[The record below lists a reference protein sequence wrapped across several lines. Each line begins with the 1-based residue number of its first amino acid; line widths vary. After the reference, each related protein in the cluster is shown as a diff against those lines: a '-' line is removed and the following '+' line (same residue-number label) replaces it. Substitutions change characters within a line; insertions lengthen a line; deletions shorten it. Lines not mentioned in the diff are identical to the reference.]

1 MPLVR
6 KDISFN
12 VLTEG
17 LGERLGRIMVINEV
31 DVVRWLHILAMV
43 YWLGGEWGV
52 FQTSYHVTN
61 RDLSLD
67 ERRRHMETAYRIDIL
82 ARTGIIMLLPLG
94 LHMGHLYGFTP
105 FLDGIGL
112 AIMWT
117 LSLSWLA
124 LCWAAFFKR
133 ETDMG
138 IALTKLDE
146 KVRFVLIPALFA
158 VAILAFLGHGPLAIE
173 TGSYWYPAK
182 MFTYALMLVFG
193 LGLRFIMREWTTLFR
208 VLAEGPN
215 QAAQTQLEISI
226 GRGRMIA
233 YCYWIGIATTAFFGA
248 VKPF

>member
-1 MPLVR
+1 
-6 KDISFN
+6 
-12 VLTEG
+12 
-17 LGERLGRIMVINEV
+17 MVVNEV

-61 RDLSLD
+61 RDLSLE

-112 AIMWT
+112 AIMWA

-133 ETDMG
+133 ETDAG

-158 VAILAFLGHGPLAIE
+158 VSILAFMGHGPLAIE

>member
-1 MPLVR
+1 LPLVR

>member
-1 MPLVR
+1 
-6 KDISFN
+6 
-12 VLTEG
+12 
-17 LGERLGRIMVINEV
+17 MVINEV

-82 ARTGIIMLLPLG
+82 ARTGIILLLPLG

-105 FLDGIGL
+105 FLDGFGL
-112 AIMWT
+112 ALMWT
-117 LSLSWLA
+117 LALSWLA
-124 LCWAAFFKR
+124 LCWAAFFTR

-138 IALTKLDE
+138 ITLTKLDE
-146 KVRFVLIPALFA
+146 KVRFVLIPVLFA
-158 VAILAFLGHGPLAIE
+158 VSILAFMGQGPLAIE

>member
-1 MPLVR
+1 
-6 KDISFN
+6 
-12 VLTEG
+12 
-17 LGERLGRIMVINEV
+17 MVINEV

-94 LHMGHLYGFTP
+94 LHMGHLYGFAP
-105 FLDGIGL
+105 FLDGLGL
-112 AIMWT
+112 PIMWT

-124 LCWAAFFKR
+124 LCWAAFFTR

-158 VAILAFLGHGPLAIE
+158 VSILAFMGHGPLAIE